1 MRALDRNGRV
11 VLSVA
16 AVLAALTT
24 VAWRQSS
31 ARGTMKALAD
41 LERQIELAR
50 DEHEELARDLMVM
63 EGRNWILSEAQRR
76 LGLRS
81 PREAELQ
88 FLPGVGP

>member
-1 MRALDRNGRV
+1 MRGLDRSGRV

-31 ARGTMKALAD
+31 ARGTMKALTD

-50 DEHEELARDLMVM
+50 DEREDLARTLMVM
-63 EGRNWILSEAQRR
+63 EGRNWVLVEAERR

>member
-1 MRALDRNGRV
+1 V

-16 AVLAALTT
+16 AILAALTT

-31 ARGTMKALAD
+31 ARGTMKALTD

-50 DEHEELARDLMVM
+50 DEQEVLSRDLMVK
-63 EGRNWILSEAQRR
+63 EGRNWILAEAERR
-76 LGLRS
+76 LGLRP

-88 FLPGVGP
+88 FIPGVGP

>member
-1 MRALDRNGRV
+1 MRGLDRSGRV

-16 AVLAALTT
+16 AILAALTT

-31 ARGTMKALAD
+31 ARGTMKALTD

-50 DEHEELARDLMVM
+50 DEQEVLSRDLMVK
-63 EGRNWILSEAQRR
+63 EGRNWILAEAERR
-76 LGLRS
+76 LGLRP

-88 FLPGVGP
+88 FIPGVGP